1 MYTLYF
7 TTMLI
12 FTINSIQVIKLV
24 LKAIC
29 LEEADDGS
37 PASTILTPFKL
48 MGSIFNWILANIAY
62 TIIRSELNV
71 FIYIFLKCCDFSEQI
86 RPLAVRR
93 GNTDTEG
100 YAA

>member
-7 TTMLI
+7 TTMFI
-12 FTINSIQVIKLV
+12 STINSIQVIKLV

-71 FIYIFLKCCDFSEQI
+71 FIYNFLKCGFSEQI

-93 GNTDTEG
+93 ANTDTEG